1 MSAAPAQKYQ
11 NPNYQSAAAASSCS
25 VHYIAWIYLVTSAA
39 GDCFKAEFLLCKR
52 WGRQSCRPTLESN
65 SWMAGEGDGAGLVKL
80 RWLRSLL
87 FTPESIKSLSTDF
100 NSFDLLTDL
109 LLGCKERLL
118 YVCSP
123 SQNWP
128 VSGPIQEPISCDIVM
143 TSGPTCTSLGSR
155 DL

>member
-1 MSAAPAQKYQ
+1 M
-11 NPNYQSAAAASSCS
+11 
-25 VHYIAWIYLVTSAA
+25 
-39 GDCFKAEFLLCKR
+39 
-52 WGRQSCRPTLESN
+52 PTLESN

-87 FTPESIKSLSTDF
+87 FTPESIKSLSTDL

-123 SQNWP
+123 KPNLP
-128 VSGPIQEPISCDIVM
+128 VSWHDSAA
-143 TSGPTCTSLGSR
+143 SL
-155 DL
+155 L